1 MDVKTFASALARSLM
16 ERGIPREA
24 AVKHSVSLVRT
35 FDEEDLKEITSY
47 RTPRDFDDL
56 ADGLA
61 EIIKEKVAPKKEA
74 FSESNNVMAEGSAVP
89 KAETAVFKVP
99 TDNGYKDAPA
109 SAPSVDASTR
119 EIPRAKVREGSAQ
132 SDIMKTRSFVPEKR
146 AESQTEIQ
154 STRTFD
160 GIKSDDVP
168 DKALSGITA
177 VNIPVI
183 KEAYAD
189 EGVQEIYL
197 DEEGPEEDKVVLTK
211 RGRSFFW
218 GITVSVSPLLLI
230 ACILVLAVFAL
241 GIVAICALI
250 GGAILLVCGEAVAG
264 FGLAFVGI
272 IYGSIEIVGG
282 NMGIGIYEIG
292 FGLCCGGL
300 FLALGI
306 LTYNLAVVVLPYVLK
321 QLISFEGYCIKRVG
335 PMINRFR
342 EECNRL

>member
-35 FDEEDLKEITSY
+35 FDEEDLREVTSY

-61 EIIKEKVAPKKEA
+61 EIIKEKIDLKKDDATEENKEA
-74 FSESNNVMAEGSAVP
+74 FQNETLT
-89 KAETAVFKVP
+89 KAETAVFKISEVKGEDEIAQVSA
-99 TDNGYKDAPA
+99 TAA
-109 SAPSVDASTR
+109 SSTR
-119 EIPRAKVREGSAQ
+119 EIPKVYTKDASPKA
-132 SDIMKTRSFVPEKR
+132 DIMKTRAFVTEKKG
-146 AESQTEIQ
+146 ESITETQ

-160 GIKSDDVP
+160 GVKAEPMLSNPVSD
-168 DKALSGITA
+168 ITA

-189 EGVQEIYL
+189 DAVQEIYL
-197 DEEGPEEDKVVLTK
+197 DEEGPEDEKVVLTK
-211 RGRSFFW
+211 RGKAFFW
-218 GITVSVSPLLLI
+218 GITVAISPLLLI
-230 ACILVLAVFAL
+230 ACVLVLGVFAL
-241 GIVAICALI
+241 GIVTMCALI
-250 GGAILLVCGEAVAG
+250 GAAIMLVCGEAVAG

-272 IYGSIEIVGG
+272 IYGAIEIVGG

-321 QLISFEGYCIKRVG
+321 QLISFEGYFIKRVG
-335 PMINRFR
+335 PLVNRFR

>member
-35 FDEEDLKEITSY
+35 FDEEDLKEVTSY

-61 EIIKEKVAPKKEA
+61 DIIKEKIELKKEEV
-74 FSESNNVMAEGSAVP
+74 SEEKKDTAESSSLT
-89 KAETAVFKVP
+89 KAETAVFKISEVKGEDESVP
-99 TDNGYKDAPA
+99 VSKT
-109 SAPSVDASTR
+109 SVTATR
-119 EIPRAKVREGSAQ
+119 EIPKVYTKGAASQ
-132 SDIMKTRSFVPEKR
+132 SDIMKTRAFVTEKKE
-146 AESQTEIQ
+146 ESITEIQ

-160 GIKSDDVP
+160 GVRAQQHLAVPFSD
-168 DKALSGITA
+168 KTA
-177 VNIPVI
+177 VNIPAI
-183 KEAYAD
+183 KESYAD
-189 EGVQEIYL
+189 DAVQEIYL
-197 DEEGPEEDKVVLTK
+197 DEEGIEDEKVVLTK
-211 RGRSFFW
+211 RGKAFFW
-218 GITVSVSPLLLI
+218 GITVSLSPILLI
-230 ACILVLAVFAL
+230 VCLLVLGVFAF
-241 GIVAICALI
+241 GIVAMCALI
-250 GGAILLVCGEAVAG
+250 GAAIMLVCGEAVAG

-272 IYGSIEIVGG
+272 IYGVIEIVGG
-282 NMGIGIYEIG
+282 NVGIGIYEIG

-321 QLISFEGYCIKRVG
+321 QLISFEGYFIKRVG
-335 PMINRFR
+335 PLVNRFR

>member
-35 FDEEDLKEITSY
+35 FDEEDLREVTSY
-47 RTPRDFDDL
+47 RTPKDFDDL

-61 EIIKEKVAPKKEA
+61 DIIKEKLNLKKTGA
-74 FSESNNVMAEGSAVP
+74 SEEKKDEPQSDTLV
-89 KAETAVFKVP
+89 KAQTAVFKISEVKGEEESAEMSSVP
-99 TDNGYKDAPA
+99 DTSTRAIPKVYPKE
-109 SAPSVDASTR
+109 SAPRS
-119 EIPRAKVREGSAQ
+119 E
-132 SDIMKTRSFVPEKR
+132 IMKTRAFVTDKKS
-146 AESQTEIQ
+146 ESVTEIQ

-160 GIKSDDVP
+160 GVKP
-168 DKALSGITA
+168 DSLNQNPASGITA

-197 DEEGPEEDKVVLTK
+197 DEEGPEDEKVVLTK
-211 RGRSFFW
+211 RGKAYFW
-218 GITVSVSPLLLI
+218 GITVAISPLLLI
-230 ACILVLAVFAL
+230 ACILVFGVFAF
-241 GIVAICALI
+241 GIVAMCALI
-250 GGAILLVCGEAVAG
+250 GAAIMLVCGEAVAG
-264 FGLAFVGI
+264 FGLTFVGI
-272 IYGSIEIVGG
+272 IYGAIEIVGG
-282 NMGIGIYEIG
+282 NIGIGIYEIG
-292 FGLCCGGL
+292 FGLCCGGI

-321 QLISFEGYCIKRVG
+321 QLISFEGYFIKRIG
-335 PMINRFR
+335 PLVNRFR

>member
-1 MDVKTFASALARSLM
+1 M

-35 FDEEDLKEITSY
+35 FDEEDLREVTSY

-61 EIIKEKVAPKKEA
+61 EIIKEKIEHKKEDVSEEKKEA
-74 FSESNNVMAEGSAVP
+74 AEDRSPA
-89 KAETAVFKVP
+89 KAETAVFKISETKAEERAESVP
-99 TDNGYKDAPA
+99 DT
-109 SAPSVDASTR
+109 STR
-119 EIPRAKVREGSAQ
+119 TIPKVGARDGAPKSE
-132 SDIMKTRSFVPEKR
+132 IMKTRAFTVEKKS
-146 AESQTEIQ
+146 ESVTEIQ

-160 GIKSDDVP
+160 GVKAEHPKSDPVSDM
-168 DKALSGITA
+168 TA

-183 KEAYAD
+183 KEAFAD

-197 DEEGPEEDKVVLTK
+197 DEEGPEDEKVVLTK
-211 RGRSFFW
+211 RGRACFW
-218 GITVSVSPLLLI
+218 GITVAISPLLLI
-230 ACILVLAVFAL
+230 ACILVFGVFAF
-241 GIVAICALI
+241 GIVAMCALI
-250 GGAILLVCGEAVAG
+250 GAAIMLVCGEAVAG

-272 IYGSIEIVGG
+272 IYGAIEIVGG
-282 NMGIGIYEIG
+282 NVGIGIYEIG

-321 QLISFEGYCIKRVG
+321 QLISFEGYFIKRVG
-335 PMINRFR
+335 PLVNRFR